1 MPGLKDP
8 FFIDIMEYVKKQKLE
23 GADVEEVLK
32 VAVVLRN
39 LDEGNPPNFGSHS
52 ISSIE
57 FFLGKEISPIGRK
70 MLQEKFKITMKP
82 PCKPFESGMR

>member
-1 MPGLKDP
+1 M
-8 FFIDIMEYVKKQKLE
+8 
-23 GADVEEVLK
+23 EEVAK
-32 VAVVLRN
+32 IAGVLRN

-70 MLQEKFKITMKP
+70 MLQETFKIAIKR
-82 PCKPFESGMR
+82 PCEHFESGMRIAILSPTLTIIGTSQK